1 MTATGAV
8 AFVDALRQRGL
19 TVSIDASQAYVRAL
33 SLLDVA
39 SGDDV
44 YWAGRATLIRRPD
57 DLPDYDAAFVAHF
70 GGLVLAPVPAP
81 PPEPVTLITD
91 EEDQGDGPGG
101 DDDGDDSP
109 SIQVRYSAVETLR
122 TADLRSLSDEER
134 IEAYRLIDQLRFAG
148 RRRPSRRHRRG
159 RGPRSRPDLGGT
171 VRAAL
176 RTDGEALRQITT
188 VPSERPRRL
197 VLLVDV
203 SGSMETYARAL
214 LRFAGAAVS
223 ARGKVEV
230 FALGTRLTRLTRAL
244 DHHDPDRA
252 LATAAET
259 IADFGGGTRLGES
272 VGAFNDEWGVRGMAR
287 GATVVILSDGWDR
300 GDPAVLGEQMG
311 RLHRVAH
318 EVIWVNPLRASPGY
332 APLAGGMAAS
342 LPHLDDFVDGHSV
355 QALSDL
361 ADILSP

>member
-1 MTATGAV
+1 MAV
-8 AFVDALRQRGL
+8 AGAIGFIDALRRRGV
-19 TVSIDASQAYVRAL
+19 TVSIDASQTFARAL
-33 SLLDVA
+33 ELVDPA
-39 SGDDV
+39 NGDDV
-44 YWAGRATLIRRPD
+44 YWAGRATLVRRPD
-57 DLPDYDAAFVAHF
+57 DVGDYDAAFVSYF
-70 GGLVLAPVPAP
+70 GRRPLTLVEAA
-81 PPEPVTLITD
+81 PPEPVTLVTD
-91 EEDQGDGPGG
+91 EEDGTDDGPGSG
-101 DDDGDDSP
+101 DDDEQP

-122 TADLRSLSDEER
+122 VADLRSLTDEER
-134 IEAYRLIDQLRFAG
+134 IEAYRLIDELRFAG

-159 RGPRSRPDLGGT
+159 RGSRSRPDVGGT

-176 RTDGEALRQITT
+176 RTDGEAIRRLTT
-188 VPSERPRRL
+188 VPGDRQRRL

-223 ARGKVEV
+223 ARARVEV

-252 LATAAET
+252 LATATAA
-259 IADFGGGTRLGES
+259 IADYGGGTRLGES
-272 VGAFNDEWGVRGMAR
+272 IGAFNDQWGVRGLAR

-342 LPHLDDFVDGHSV
+342 LPHLDAFIDGHSV

-361 ADILSP
+361 AAILAP